1 MAISDYPEKLTSGYY
16 RVREMWEDASSQVG
30 AYKILSNAIKICD
43 ENPGTFVF
51 DTEGN
56 AIYPENAVV
65 EESGEEETGEEE
77 SGEETGDEDTSEES
91 GEEETETPKGE
102 ATTDGAPTE
111 PTTEETG
118 EEEGGEEF
126 PEAIE
131 YENDG
136 NETPIAYTKLS
147 TLMNVRVGNNLHADI
162 VTTYRKN
169 TIIEVLQICSNG
181 WLRFACA
188 ESPTGYAYVSN
199 VEDSYN
205 YGVGVNLYTVK
216 PRENIKTVAKNAL
229 GDESRY
235 MELREMNGLDCNVL
249 YVGMKLVL
257 SESTD
262 AAVK

>member
-16 RVREMWEDASSQVG
+16 RVRENWEDASTQVG
-30 AYKILSNAIKICD
+30 AYKILSNAIKTCD

-56 AIYPENAVV
+56 VIYPDSAV
-65 EESGEEETGEEE
+65 EEETGEEE
-77 SGEETGDEDTSEES
+77 SGEETGEES
-91 GEEETETPKGE
+91 GEEEFETP
-102 ATTDGAPTE
+102 TDETSTDETPTE
-111 PTTEETG
+111 PTTEE
-118 EEEGGEEF
+118 ESGEEF

-136 NETPIAYTKLS
+136 NKTPIAYTKLS
-147 TLMNVRVGNNLHADI
+147 TLMNVRVGNDFHADI

-169 TIIEVLQICSNG
+169 AIIEVLQICANG

-205 YGVGVNLYTVK
+205 YGVGANLYIVK

-235 MELREMNGLDCNVL
+235 MELREMNGLDCNIL

-257 SESTD
+257 PETAD
-262 AAVK
+262 TTAE